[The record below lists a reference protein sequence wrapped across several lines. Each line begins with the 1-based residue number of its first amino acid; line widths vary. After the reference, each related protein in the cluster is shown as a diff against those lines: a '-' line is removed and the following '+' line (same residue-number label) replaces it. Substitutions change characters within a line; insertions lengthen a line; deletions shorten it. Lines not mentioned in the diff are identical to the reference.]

1 GRGGKRHRPV
11 RWRPRLVL
19 RRSGKKLAGGGQPTP
34 PHQLDDTGDREVQQA
49 EAAISKE
56 GLPELGDGAPR
67 EADAEV
73 PPLPDAEVPSLPKE
87 DRPGELPPPKPGP
100 GTTEAA

>member
-1 GRGGKRHRPV
+1 RTGTSQCVFVALVGELGWAKRGGREAVAP
-11 RWRPRLVL
+11 
-19 RRSGKKLAGGGQPTP
+19 P
-34 PHQLDDTGDREVQQA
+34 PHQLDDTGDREVEQA